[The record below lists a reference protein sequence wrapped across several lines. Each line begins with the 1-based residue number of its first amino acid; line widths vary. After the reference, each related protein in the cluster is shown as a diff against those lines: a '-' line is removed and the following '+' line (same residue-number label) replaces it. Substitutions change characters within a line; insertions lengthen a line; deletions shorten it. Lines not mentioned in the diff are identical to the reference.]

1 MRSLHRLQA
10 ALVLSLPL
18 IAAGALPASAQ
29 VRPVPSTSRVPE
41 LDPGLLGGVVTLVA
55 GGLLILRERRRG

>member
-1 MRSLHRLQA
+1 MRSLNRLQA

-55 GGLLILRERRRG
+55 GGLLIFRERRRG